1 MSDIYTQNWVDKSDF
16 VRHIYKLANIRTE
29 SMKRIYLTVILSI
42 FLSCSSSQKAIK
54 ETKCPKIY
62 KNKFTEILNEKYV
75 TINGKDTT
83 KINEIRYEC
92 VYSALYTHK
101 VMYDKYG
108 KWNKEIFPS
117 NRNHPILM
125 WNNID
130 LLSNGKKYTVLTNGL
145 EEWKNIYASVMILDE
160 EERDVLTEQTE
171 EKIALTNFFG
181 ELIKNHNPEKK
192 DFYEVYWKMVDP
204 KRWEQIKEYRKNK

>member
-1 MSDIYTQNWVDKSDF
+1 
-16 VRHIYKLANIRTE
+16 
-29 SMKRIYLTVILSI
+29 MKGIYLTIILSI

-62 KNKFTEILNEKYV
+62 KNKFTEILNEKYITV
-75 TINGKDTT
+75 NGKDTT

-92 VYSALYTHK
+92 VYSAFYTHK

-108 KWNKEIFPS
+108 KWDKEIFPS

-130 LLSNGKKYTVLTNGL
+130 LFSNGKKYTVLTNGL
-145 EEWKNIYASVMILDE
+145 EEWKHIYASVMILDE

-181 ELIKNHNPEKK
+181 ELIKNHNPERKIFMK
-192 DFYEVYWKMVDP
+192 SIGKWLTQSIGNKLKST
-204 KRWEQIKEYRKNK
+204 KRINNVC

>member
-1 MSDIYTQNWVDKSDF
+1 
-16 VRHIYKLANIRTE
+16 
-29 SMKRIYLTVILSI
+29 MKGIYLTIIFSI

-75 TINGKDTT
+75 TVNGKDTT

-92 VYSALYTHK
+92 VYSAFYTHK
-101 VMYDKYG
+101 AMYDKYG
-108 KWNKEIFPS
+108 KWDKEIFPS
-117 NRNHPILM
+117 NRNRPILM

-145 EEWKNIYASVMILDE
+145 EEWKHIYASVMILDE

-181 ELIKNHNPEKK
+181 ELIKNHNPKKK

-204 KRWEQIKEYRKNK
+204 KRWEQIKKYQKNK